1 MNTVNQTSRHV
12 SPVNE
17 ARMARMEVLLRRY
30 PGLTDDEMHELL
42 HFVRKGPALELGLL
56 TGNEELKPQL
66 DRFRADHQGS
76 FAIGRKEIAVIAALV
91 AVIVLAIVL
100 LWDAGGGR

>member
-1 MNTVNQTSRHV
+1 MTTMNQTSRHA

-17 ARMARMEVLLRRY
+17 ARMARIEALLRRY
-30 PGLTDDEMHELL
+30 PGLTDDETQELL

-56 TGNEELKPQL
+56 SGNDELKPQL
-66 DRFRADHQGS
+66 DRVRADHAQA
-76 FAIGRKEIAVIAALV
+76 FAIGGREIAIIAALV
-91 AVIVLAIVL
+91 AVILLAIVL

>member
-1 MNTVNQTSRHV
+1 MTTVNQTSRHI

-17 ARMARMEVLLRRY
+17 ARMARIEALLRRY
-30 PGLTDDEMHELL
+30 PELTDDEIQELL
-42 HFVRKGPALELGLL
+42 LFVRKGPALELGLL
-56 TGNEELKPQL
+56 SGNDELKPRL
-66 DRFRADHQGS
+66 DRVRADHHGA
-76 FAIGRKEIAVIAALV
+76 FAIGMKEIAVIAALV